1 MKRTIDILFFY
12 AALFYLKEHFNVLYF
27 ADRVIEHAR
36 DQNVENVEADERNK
50 RFNKDVEAAEM
61 TNRFKHDRDLQF
73 NPKTFELNASDYTG
87 GRLRKRRKSNR
98 RKSNRRN
105 RRKSRR
111 RNI

>member
-1 MKRTIDILFFY
+1 MDR
-12 AALFYLKEHFNVLYF
+12 NNF

-98 RKSNRRN
+98 RN

>member
-1 MKRTIDILFFY
+1 MPDRNND
-12 AALFYLKEHFNVLYF
+12 ADRNNF
-27 ADRVIEHAR
+27 ADRVIEYAR
-36 DQNVENVEADERNK
+36 AQADERNK

-73 NPKTFELNASDYTG
+73 NPKTFELNTNDYKG